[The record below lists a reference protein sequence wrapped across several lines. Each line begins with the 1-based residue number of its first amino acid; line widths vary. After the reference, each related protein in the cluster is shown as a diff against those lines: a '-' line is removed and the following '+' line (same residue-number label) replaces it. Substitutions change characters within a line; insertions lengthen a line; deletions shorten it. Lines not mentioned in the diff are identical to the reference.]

1 MRTLPARTSC
11 GAFDV
16 QQITRIFAIRHGETD
31 WNVDTRVQGQR
42 DIALNDTGRWQA
54 RQLSLAV
61 AQEGIDAVY
70 ASDLQRALDTALSV
84 AAGAGLTV
92 VTDIGLRERHFGEF
106 EGYTSNEIEQRW
118 PDKAQRW
125 RQRDPDFSPQGGES
139 LRQLL
144 ERSVNTATRL
154 ASAHFGQTIALVAHG
169 GVIDSLYRAAMHIDL
184 QMPRTWQL
192 GNASINRLIYT
203 LQGFNLLSWSDTQHL
218 EGGPQLDDSN
228 QRRVRV

>member
-1 MRTLPARTSC
+1 M
-11 GAFDV
+11 

-118 PDKAQRW
+118 PGKAQRW

-203 LQGFNLLSWSDTQHL
+203 PQGFNLLSWSDTQHL